1 MPQIRKGALAGA
13 AIALLLGAAH
23 PSPAFADDPTP
34 PPETTPAP
42 DPAPPVPK
50 PVPKPAPKPA
60 PRPAQVYHAPVQH
73 STPAPAPQPTY
84 TPPAVTTHHAAKK
97 AVHHVRK
104 HKAAKPKAKPAVTQ
118 PKVQANV
125 KGASVVNVAAVP
137 AASVATNETDALRR
151 SLVITGIGLSALLF
165 LLVVAVPSTAARFT
179 PPGRVLMDHQL
190 DLVLVGIALLLLTA
204 LLFALAGH

>member
-1 MPQIRKGALAGA
+1 
-13 AIALLLGAAH
+13 
-23 PSPAFADDPTP
+23 
-34 PPETTPAP
+34 
-42 DPAPPVPK
+42 
-50 PVPKPAPKPA
+50 
-60 PRPAQVYHAPVQH
+60 
-73 STPAPAPQPTY
+73 
-84 TPPAVTTHHAAKK
+84 
-97 AVHHVRK
+97 VHHVRK